1 MSHSVAEGV
10 NPVRQ
15 EPQQKL
21 LCVSDVM
28 AIMAIR
34 SRSTI
39 FRRIRKSEFPQPI
52 NIGGGKIRWDPD
64 EFFDWL
70 NQLPKKRY

>member
-1 MSHSVAEGV
+1 MKHQSDQ
-10 NPVRQ
+10 R
-15 EPQQKL
+15 L

-28 AIMAIR
+28 SIMAIR

-39 FRRIRKSEFPQPI
+39 FRRVRKSEFPQPI

-70 NQLPKKRY
+70 NRLPKKRY